1 MQEVGRCVRVR
12 AGLPFVRVELRAHL
26 CAFAAQLLTQPTSE
40 KTRRG
45 VGVGGSRS
53 MVEADFVS
61 LQLERTE
68 TTNPYNDKVVEAAC
82 ALTCNWA
89 QKILK
94 RSFDSIVEVA
104 QFLLQQHLIS
114 SRSAHADL
122 VMATVVTG
130 GTSRMDWGQAAR
142 FSQT

>member
-1 MQEVGRCVRVR
+1 M
-12 AGLPFVRVELRAHL
+12 
-26 CAFAAQLLTQPTSE
+26 
-40 KTRRG
+40 
-45 VGVGGSRS
+45 
-53 MVEADFVS
+53 S
-61 LQLERTE
+61 LQLERAE
-68 TTNPYNDKVVEAAC
+68 SSHAYNAEVVEAAC

-89 QKILK
+89 EKILK

-130 GTSRMDWGQAAR
+130 GPWSLGRPGAWREGVACPWLESR
-142 FSQT
+142 S